1 MNIKVNGKTE
11 ALVQECSVKDFLA
24 AKGLEATSVVIDL
37 NGHIVKAQDWEETL
51 LREGDVLEILRL
63 VGGG

>member
-1 MNIKVNGKTE
+1 MNIKVNGKMV
-11 ALVQECSVKDFLA
+11 AVDPYCSIREFL
-24 AKGLEATSVVIDL
+24 TSRGMEGSSIVIDL
-37 NGHIVKAQDWEETL
+37 NGRIIKGQDWEETV